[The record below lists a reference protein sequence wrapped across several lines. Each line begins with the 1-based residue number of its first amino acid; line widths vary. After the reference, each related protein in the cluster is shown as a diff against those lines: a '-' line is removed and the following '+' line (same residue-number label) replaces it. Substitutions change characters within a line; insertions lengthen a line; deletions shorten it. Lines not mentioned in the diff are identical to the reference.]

1 MGIKV
6 RDVAYVRFS
15 APDLD
20 EMEAFLTEFGMVR
33 AERSGDALYV
43 RGLDGDPF
51 LHVTHQGEP
60 RFLAAGFKA
69 ASMRDLEALAREEK
83 ASIDPLDGP
92 GGGSVVRLTDPDG
105 FRIEVVSRTAI
116 RCANRRACAGT
127 HQRRLCDAAGKRAQ
141 TPCEGTFACEA
152 ARPLRAERE
161 QFPRLG
167 SVVQIAPRADYF
179 R

>member
-1 MGIKV
+1 MGIKIQ
-6 RDVAYVRFS
+6 DVAYVRFT

-51 LHVTHQGEP
+51 LHVTHPSEP
-60 RFLAAGFKA
+60 GFEA

-83 ASIDPLDGP
+83 ATIDPLDGP

-105 FRIEVVSRTAI
+105 FRIEVVAG
-116 RCANRRACAGT
+116 RRSVAPINAPAGHT
-127 HQRRLCDAAGKRAQ
+127 PRRGLKLLVRFTRPRPTPQPVPTKAASPAQ
-141 TPCEGTFACEA
+141 
-152 ARPLRAERE
+152 
-161 QFPRLG
+161 
-167 SVVQIAPRADYF
+167 
-179 R
+179 